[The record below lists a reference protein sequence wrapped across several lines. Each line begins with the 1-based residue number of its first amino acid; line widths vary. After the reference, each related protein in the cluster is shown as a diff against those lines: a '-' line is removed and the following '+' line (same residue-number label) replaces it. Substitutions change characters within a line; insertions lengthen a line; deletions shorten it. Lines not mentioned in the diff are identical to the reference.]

1 MSAAV
6 AAAAKHMRLPPMPSV
21 AELMRLYRVT
31 ARQRMSQSFL
41 LDSAVT
47 DAFVAAAG
55 DLSHSTVVEVGAGPG
70 TLTRSILRAGAPRV
84 IAIEL
89 DRRMEPFLEMLQEA
103 SEGRLQ
109 VVWGDALHVDYAALL
124 RNVGTV
130 PTNFDIDPD
139 ATTSSAPPPASAT
152 AATATTAAATTT
164 TTSSSC
170 GDDHIRHNGP
180 AVKVIGN
187 LPFGVATPLLMSYL
201 RQLNRR
207 EGLFEFGRTEL
218 TLAFQ
223 KELATRLAATPGDRR
238 RSRVS
243 CMAQYGCTV
252 GLPYSI
258 HRSSFTPRPKVDTGV
273 VSLVPR
279 PERPQLE
286 FEVLE
291 DVCRALFA
299 GPRKMLR
306 NNAKRLLDGADADE
320 VDAFLSAAGV
330 DGSVR
335 PAALDNDDIQ
345 RLGAAY
351 VAWRGGC

>member
-1 MSAAV
+1 MTAAISETSEQARTSTAAAV

-130 PTNFDIDPD
+130 PTNFDIDPGVSSTVLATD
-139 ATTSSAPPPASAT
+139 ATTSSAPPPASA
-152 AATATTAAATTT
+152 AAATAAAT
-164 TTSSSC
+164 
-170 GDDHIRHNGP
+170 
-180 AVKVIGN
+180 AKV
-187 LPFGVATPLLMSYL
+187 
-201 RQLNRR
+201 
-207 EGLFEFGRTEL
+207 
-218 TLAFQ
+218 LA
-223 KELATRLAATPGDRR
+223 EASMRL
-238 RSRVS
+238 
-243 CMAQYGCTV
+243 Q
-252 GLPYSI
+252 
-258 HRSSFTPRPKVDTGV
+258 
-273 VSLVPR
+273 
-279 PERPQLE
+279 
-286 FEVLE
+286 
-291 DVCRALFA
+291 RAHA
-299 GPRKMLR
+299 
-306 NNAKRLLDGADADE
+306 
-320 VDAFLSAAGV
+320 
-330 DGSVR
+330 
-335 PAALDNDDIQ
+335 
-345 RLGAAY
+345 
-351 VAWRGGC
+351 